1 MVRVEEWDVNLA
13 PTSSKD
19 EDVEAFTGM
28 LDLGIVGWGYAWLTM
43 ERLVGG
49 DGEEAHRY
57 TLSVHGFT
65 VETEWHEPR
74 EHVDAALRELMDKLE
89 ELPRIDRA
97 LKRIEDLAGQ
107 RPRRADKE
115 EAVY

>member
-1 MVRVEEWDVNLA
+1 MVRVEEWDVELLPVA
-13 PTSSKD
+13 WED
-19 EDVEAFTGM
+19 DDVEAFTGRI
-28 LDLGIVGWGYAWLTM
+28 DLGIAGWGAAQLTM
-43 ERLVGG
+43 ERLIS
-49 DGEEAHRY
+49 GEEAHRY

-107 RPRRADKE
+107 RPRRADTE